1 MIHDH
6 NIPLSPA
13 TKSDGEDYAGGRHSA
28 PIEANAAFHT
38 VRNDYGDASGSK
50 KNAATSFRVCRVDI
64 DPGTRRWVRAGFAI
78 LS

>member
-6 NIPLSPA
+6 NIPLSSA
-13 TKSDGEDYAGGRHSA
+13 KKSDCEDYAGVRHSA
-28 PIEANAAFHT
+28 PIEAKAEFNT

-50 KNAATSFRVCRVDI
+50 KNAATSFRVCRVTI
-64 DPGTRRWVRAGFAI
+64 DPGIRRWFRAGFAI